1 MAATHS
7 RTHSTPSSQHTHR
20 GMQSLFDRLEVF
32 YLEQS
37 RVINTV
43 GIIIILLI
51 GAYFGYKYLYLAP
64 RNKRAASMI
73 FKAQQYFGMDSL
85 QKALNGDGNNYGF
98 LQVIKRYGDTKVGH
112 LAKYYAGV
120 CYLRM
125 GKFQEAIPYLK
136 SFHPGDKVIQAEDY
150 GLLGDAYMEL
160 GNTNEGIAYY
170 KKAAYYNPND
180 LFTPFYLKRA
190 ALACEKAGRIQ
201 EAISLYQE
209 IKTKYPLSAE
219 GRDIDKYL
227 ARLGVVQD

>member
-1 MAATHS
+1 MADKHKSSAGS
-7 RTHSTPSSQHTHR
+7 RSTGFQHF
-20 GMQSLFDRLEVF
+20 FDRLEIF
-32 YLEQS
+32 YLDHA
-37 RVINTV
+37 RVINSIAIV
-43 GIIIILLI
+43 IVFVV

-64 RNKRAASMI
+64 RNKRAAGMI
-73 FKAQQYFGMDSL
+73 FKAQQYFGEDSL
-85 QKALNGDGNNYGF
+85 QKALYGDGNNYGF
-98 LQVIKRYGDTKVGH
+98 LQVIKRYGDTRVGH

-136 SFHPGDKVIQAEDY
+136 SFNPGDKVIQAEDY

-160 GNTNEGIAYY
+160 GQTDKGISYY

-209 IKTKYPLSAE
+209 IKRKYPLSAE

>member
-1 MAATHS
+1 MADKS
-7 RTHSTPSSQHTHR
+7 RTSFTSSSQHAHHTP
-20 GMQSLFDRLEVF
+20 QSFFERLEIF
-32 YLEQS
+32 YLQQA
-37 RVINTV
+37 RIINIV
-43 GIIIILLI
+43 GVVIILLI
-51 GAYFGYKYLYLAP
+51 GGYFGYKYLYLAP

-125 GKFQEAIPYLK
+125 GKYQEAIPYLK
-136 SFHPGDKVIQAEDY
+136 SFHPKDKVVQAEDY

-160 GNTNEGIAYY
+160 GKTDEGIAYY

-190 ALACEKAGRIQ
+190 ALACEKAGRVQ

>member
-1 MAATHS
+1 MAS
-7 RTHSTPSSQHTHR
+7 KQKSPSSSPTPH
-20 GMQSLFDRLEVF
+20 GVQSFFDRLELF
-32 YLEQS
+32 YLQ
-37 RVINTV
+37 RAKWINTV
-43 GIIIILLI
+43 GIVIIVLI
-51 GAYFGYKYLYLAP
+51 GGYFGYKYLYQAP

-136 SFHPGDKVIQAEDY
+136 SFHPRDKVIQAEDY
-150 GLLGDAYMEL
+150 GLLGDAYMEI
-160 GNTNEGIAYY
+160 GNTDQGIAYY

-190 ALACEKAGRIQ
+190 ALACEKAGRMQ

-227 ARLGVVQD
+227 ARLGVVQDE